1 MSFGRRVSST
11 SAVRRATSS
20 IWEMSAQKAATQ
32 PGPSS
37 VAIVAAA
44 AWARSSLGEAL
55 LSSERGPCHAPRQSA
70 LYLSGPGTPTMTR
83 APVRSRDHGEMTFTP
98 GPDAP
103 NNAIGAA
110 LERIA
115 GDVNFNGA
123 VGVISDRLAERHREI
138 ADLATSTVAA
148 RAVQMVENP
157 MKDLHARLSEPGGP
171 LDFTARHIDV
181 PIPSSAAAALLPAAA
196 TAADLFAESESMS
209 AYRDMAR
216 WEMPEIYVEQQA
228 TEASIRELVE
238 ATQAESVRNLARWDA
253 SEQARAEERRIA
265 DELRAQA
272 AEERRVAAE
281 EREQASEDRRKADE
295 DRHQADLDRAA
306 AAHRYKVMLW
316 VSIIA
321 AVLTGIGAFVGG
333 LALAG

>member
-1 MSFGRRVSST
+1 
-11 SAVRRATSS
+11 
-20 IWEMSAQKAATQ
+20 
-32 PGPSS
+32 
-37 VAIVAAA
+37 
-44 AWARSSLGEAL
+44 
-55 LSSERGPCHAPRQSA
+55 
-70 LYLSGPGTPTMTR
+70 
-83 APVRSRDHGEMTFTP
+83 MTFTP